1 MVPRPGVTNSGG
13 LPSPHPTANASVG
26 RGEKSRAFALLG
38 ARQMDAELAPL
49 SVSGQ
54 YQQSSVRS
62 RDAGATRRTRSAAPW
77 LHQTLRA
84 NRGSRP
90 PPWRPT
96 PPPRR
101 RGRAA
106 GDEPQGL
113 GWATSVRHPQ
123 EVCGVEPTLG
133 RPHVPDELDAL
144 PLINEYAIQ
153 IEQNGA
159 TLHGRNGMNLLR
171 GTRVSNR
178 PSHGLH
184 TGLHTGLY
192 TPPTPHHPAQ
202 IPTPHQRAPTHPL
215 PGSL

>member
-26 RGEKSRAFALLG
+26 KGEKLRAFALLG

-54 YQQSSVRS
+54 HQQSSVRS

-113 GWATSVRHPQ
+113 GCATSVRHPQ

-153 IEQNGA
+153 IEQNGSEW
-159 TLHGRNGMNLLR
+159 NE
-171 GTRVSNR
+171 S
-178 PSHGLH
+178 
-184 TGLHTGLY
+184 
-192 TPPTPHHPAQ
+192 PPRHARLQP
-202 IPTPHQRAPTHPL
+202 
-215 PGSL
+215 